1 MNVSFLLAKRLY
13 AGGAMRGKVSTPAIS
28 IATLGV
34 AIGLATMIISICVVL
49 GFQKKIKEKVIGFGA
64 DIEVVNVKSISS
76 TESAPVIADEFM
88 EHNIKSVPGVKS
100 IQRFAITSGIL
111 KTERDFKGIQLKGVG
126 ADYDLSFLS
135 QNVVEGKVPSF
146 SELRNS
152 NLIVLSYNVAK
163 ELGLKLND
171 QVYAYFF
178 DKSIKTRRF
187 RVCAIYRTNL
197 EQFDNSIVYADLG
210 TVQQLNG
217 WRDDQ
222 CSGYEIKIFENASS
236 SQAVFQMANF
246 LKMPDKDGEV
256 CTALSIEELYPQI
269 FDWLGLLDMNVWI
282 ILILMVC
289 VGGFTMISGLLIL
302 ILENTNT
309 IGLLKA
315 LGATD
320 LKIRR
325 IFLYFSI
332 FIIGRGLLWGNILGI
347 GLCLI
352 QNYFPF
358 VKLDAETYYVENVPI
373 YFNPILIVALNVVT
387 LLVTV
392 FSLIGPS
399 FLVSHIQ
406 PAKSIRY
413 E

>member
-13 AGGAMRGKVSTPAIS
+13 AGGAMKGKVSTPAIS

-34 AIGLATMIISICVVL
+34 AVGLATMIISICVVL

-64 DIEVVNVKSISS
+64 DIEVVNVKSITS
-76 TESAPVIADEFM
+76 TESAPVITDEFK
-88 EHNIKSVPGVKS
+88 EHNIKSIPGVKS

-111 KTERDFKGIQLKGVG
+111 KTENDFKGIQLKGVG
-126 ADYDLSFLS
+126 ADYDLTFLS
-135 QNVVEGKVPSF
+135 QNVIEGKVPNF
-146 SELRNS
+146 SELHNS
-152 NLIVLSYNVAK
+152 NQIVLSYNVAK

-197 EQFDNSIVYADLG
+197 EQFDNSIVYANLG

-222 CSGYEIKIFENASS
+222 CSGYEVKLFENASS
-236 SQAVFQMANF
+236 NQVVFQMANF
-246 LKMPDKDGEV
+246 LKMSEKDGEI

-282 ILILMVC
+282 ILVLMVC
-289 VGGFTMISGLLIL
+289 VGGFTMVSGLLIL

-320 LKIRR
+320 RKIRR

-358 VKLDAETYYVENVPI
+358 VKLDAETYYVEYVPI

>member
-1 MNVSFLLAKRLY
+1 
-13 AGGAMRGKVSTPAIS
+13 MRGKVSTPAIS

-100 IQRFAITSGIL
+100 IQRFAIASGIL

-126 ADYDLSFLS
+126 VDYDLSFLS

-152 NLIVLSYNVAK
+152 NQIVLSYNVAK

-332 FIIGRGLLWGNILGI
+332 FIISRGLLWGNILGI

>member
-100 IQRFAITSGIL
+100 IQRFAIASGIL

-126 ADYDLSFLS
+126 VDYDLSFLS

-152 NLIVLSYNVAK
+152 NQIVLSYNVAK

>member
-1 MNVSFLLAKRLY
+1 
-13 AGGAMRGKVSTPAIS
+13 MRGKVSTPAIS

-100 IQRFAITSGIL
+100 IQRFAIASGIL
-111 KTERDFKGIQLKGVG
+111 KTERDFKGIQLKGVE

-152 NLIVLSYNVAK
+152 NQIVLSYNVAK

>member
-1 MNVSFLLAKRLY
+1 
-13 AGGAMRGKVSTPAIS
+13 MRGKVSTPAIS

-100 IQRFAITSGIL
+100 IQRFAIASGIL
-111 KTERDFKGIQLKGVG
+111 KTEGDFKGIQLKGVG

-152 NLIVLSYNVAK
+152 NQIVLSYNVAK

>member
-1 MNVSFLLAKRLY
+1 
-13 AGGAMRGKVSTPAIS
+13 MRGKVSTPAIS

-100 IQRFAITSGIL
+100 IQRFAIASGIL
-111 KTERDFKGIQLKGVG
+111 KTEGDFKGIQLKGVG

-152 NLIVLSYNVAK
+152 NQIVLSYNVAK

-197 EQFDNSIVYADLG
+197 EQFDNSIIYADLG

>member
-13 AGGAMRGKVSTPAIS
+13 AGGAMKGKVSTPAIS

-34 AIGLATMIISICVVL
+34 AVGLATMIISICVVL

-64 DIEVVNVKSISS
+64 DIEVVNVKSITS
-76 TESAPVIADEFM
+76 TESAPVITDEFK
-88 EHNIKSVPGVKS
+88 EHNIKSIPGVKS

-111 KTERDFKGIQLKGVG
+111 KTEKDFKGIKLKGVG
-126 ADYDLSFLS
+126 ADYDLTFLS
-135 QNVVEGKVPSF
+135 QNVIEGKVPSF
-146 SELRNS
+146 SELHNS
-152 NLIVLSYNVAK
+152 NQIVLSYNVAK

-197 EQFDNSIVYADLG
+197 EQFDNSIVYANLG

-222 CSGYEIKIFENASS
+222 CSGYEVKLFENASS
-236 SQAVFQMANF
+236 NQVVFQMANF
-246 LKMPDKDGEV
+246 LKMSEKDGEI

-282 ILILMVC
+282 ILVLMVC
-289 VGGFTMISGLLIL
+289 VGGFTMVSGLLIL

-320 LKIRR
+320 RKIRR

-373 YFNPILIVALNVVT
+373 YFNPILIVALNIVT

>member
-100 IQRFAITSGIL
+100 IQRFAIASGIL

-126 ADYDLSFLS
+126 GDYDLSFLS
-135 QNVVEGKVPSF
+135 QNVVEGKVPNF

-152 NLIVLSYNVAK
+152 NQIVLSYNVAK

>member
-100 IQRFAITSGIL
+100 IQRFAIASGIL
-111 KTERDFKGIQLKGVG
+111 KTERDFKGIQLKGVW

-152 NLIVLSYNVAK
+152 NQIVLSYNVAK

-197 EQFDNSIVYADLG
+197 EQFDNSIVYADLE

>member
-13 AGGAMRGKVSTPAIS
+13 AGGATKGKVSTPAIC
-28 IATLGV
+28 IATLGI

-64 DIEVVNVKSISS
+64 DIEVINVKSIAS
-76 TESAPVIADEFM
+76 TESFPVIADEFVKQGL
-88 EHNIKSVPGVKS
+88 ESVPGVES
-100 IQRFAITSGIL
+100 AQRFALTSGIL
-111 KTERDFKGIQLKGVG
+111 KTEKDFKGIQLKGVG
-126 ADYDLSFLS
+126 DDYDVSFLS
-135 QNVVEGKVPSF
+135 QNVVEGNVPDF
-146 SELRNS
+146 SKLHNS
-152 NLIVLSYNVAK
+152 NRIVLSYNVAK

-197 EQFDNSIVYADLG
+197 EQFDNSIIYADLN

-222 CSGYEIKIFENASS
+222 CSGYEIKLSDNASLN
-236 SQAVFQMANF
+236 QTVFQLGNM

-269 FDWLGLLDMNVWI
+269 FDWLSLLDMNVWI

-315 LGATD
+315 LGATNR
-320 LKIRR
+320 KIRQ

-332 FIIGRGLLWGNILGI
+332 FIIGRGLLLGNILGI

-352 QNYFPF
+352 QYWYPF

-373 YFNPILIVALNVVT
+373 YFNAIIIVVLNLLT
-387 LLVTV
+387 LFVTV
-392 FSLIGPS
+392 LSLIGPS
-399 FLVSHIQ
+399 FLVTHIQ

>member
-1 MNVSFLLAKRLY
+1 
-13 AGGAMRGKVSTPAIS
+13 
-28 IATLGV
+28 
-34 AIGLATMIISICVVL
+34 
-49 GFQKKIKEKVIGFGA
+49 
-64 DIEVVNVKSISS
+64 
-76 TESAPVIADEFM
+76 
-88 EHNIKSVPGVKS
+88 
-100 IQRFAITSGIL
+100 
-111 KTERDFKGIQLKGVG
+111 
-126 ADYDLSFLS
+126 
-135 QNVVEGKVPSF
+135 
-146 SELRNS
+146 
-152 NLIVLSYNVAK
+152 
-163 ELGLKLND
+163 
-171 QVYAYFF
+171 
-178 DKSIKTRRF
+178 
-187 RVCAIYRTNL
+187 
-197 EQFDNSIVYADLG
+197 
-210 TVQQLNG
+210 
-217 WRDDQ
+217 
-222 CSGYEIKIFENASS
+222 
-236 SQAVFQMANF
+236 MANF

>member
-100 IQRFAITSGIL
+100 IQRFAIASGIL
-111 KTERDFKGIQLKGVG
+111 KTEGDFKGIQLKGVG

-152 NLIVLSYNVAK
+152 NQIVLSYNVAK